1 MKTATYRGPDGK
13 EFVVEYDPQGPCISC
28 GLPVVS
34 ASMGGTK
41 LCPWC
46 DCGMYR
52 NGEHWPIE
60 DAVDAAKRK
69 VKARTIHEEMQKEL

>member
-1 MKTATYRGPDGK
+1 MKTATYRGQDGK
-13 EFVVEYDPQGPCISC
+13 EFVVEYDPNGPCLSC
-28 GLPVVS
+28 GLAVIG

-52 NGEHWPIE
+52 DGTHWPIE
-60 DAVDAAKRK
+60 DAVDAERRK
-69 VKARTIHEEMQKEL
+69 ANAQKIHARMQNEV